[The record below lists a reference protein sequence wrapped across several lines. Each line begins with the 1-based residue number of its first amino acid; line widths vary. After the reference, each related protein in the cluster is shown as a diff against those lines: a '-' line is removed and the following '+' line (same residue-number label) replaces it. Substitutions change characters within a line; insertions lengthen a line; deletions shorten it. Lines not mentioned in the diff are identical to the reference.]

1 MNYNK
6 PNHPFLSLLP
16 TRERL
21 LRLRLLAFFSVL
33 LFCLCFLLFSCT
45 QGDEMSEQSE
55 GTAVGFALAGISGD
69 VAPDGAATRAALAT
83 GTKVRVAVYKTGA
96 QSSAN
101 YVTTKDYTVQS
112 GGTLAAADG
121 RDLRLIEGTYDF
133 YAVTPDLTVNT
144 SGGNPTVSVS
154 QKTDFAVSLT
164 TGQRI
169 AKWTAGEGSDVKRAV
184 TLTELA
190 RKCVKVNFAIDIA
203 EDVAPTIT
211 DTKIVEAT
219 LSNMP
224 ATATATGINMSAV
237 SGTST
242 VTLAE
247 SLFTTNMDNLR
258 KSSGGTIVLPKTSGT
273 FNLSMKA
280 RFNGVTSVTTLFPA
294 TNVPAM
300 SFESGKEYTFT
311 VRLTK
316 DKLGNTSAGLWVTVS
331 KWLTS
336 DQDYNLGGVP
346 SGPIYTQQLG
356 EWTTVTWDSNLGGV
370 PTGSVITG
378 VSGWWNNIYYNPHLG
393 SSDAGSND

>member
-1 MNYNK
+1 MA
-6 PNHPFLSLLP
+6 SLWLVSF
-16 TRERL
+16 
-21 LRLRLLAFFSVL
+21 A
-33 LFCLCFLLFSCT
+33 LFCLCFVSCS
-45 QGDEMSEQSE
+45 SEDGNE
-55 GTAVGFALAGISGD
+55 EAGAGTAVGFTLGDISSEVTG
-69 VAPDGAATRAALAT
+69 GAATRAALAKD
-83 GTKVRVAVYKTGA
+83 TKVRVAVYRTGA

-101 YVTTKDYTVQS
+101 YVTTKEYTVQS
-112 GGTLAAADG
+112 NGTLAATDG
-121 RDLRLIEGTYDF
+121 KDLRLIEGTYDF

-144 SGGNPTVSVS
+144 SGSNPTVSVP

-164 TGQRI
+164 TGKEI
-169 AKWTAGEGSDVKRAV
+169 KKWTSSEGSSVKRAV

-211 DTKIVEAT
+211 DTKITEAT
-219 LSNMP
+219 LSAMP
-224 ATATATGINMSAV
+224 ATATATGINMPAV

-247 SLFTTNMDNLR
+247 SLFTTNTDNPR

-300 SFESGKEYTFT
+300 SFEGGKEYTFT

-370 PTGSVITG
+370 LTGPVITG